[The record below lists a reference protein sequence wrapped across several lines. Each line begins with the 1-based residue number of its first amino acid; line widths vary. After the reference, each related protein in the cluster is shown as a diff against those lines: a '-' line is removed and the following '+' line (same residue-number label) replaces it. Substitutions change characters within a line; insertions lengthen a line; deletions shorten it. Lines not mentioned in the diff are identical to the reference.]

1 MSPHLLPALRALPEP
16 TAVSLPFFPNL
27 RSEIRLGAW
36 GVHPVAVSVPF
47 GPVSCRCFFWQVH
60 SCLFATV
67 DMSGCFCDLPHY
79 PVSFSSASTSLL
91 VLEAG
96 WVGQFSE

>member
-27 RSEIRLGAW
+27 RSEIRLGRGGSSGGRLGAFW
-36 GVHPVAVSVPF
+36 ARFVSL
-47 GPVSCRCFFWQVH
+47 FFWQVH